1 MIVRINFKNL
11 ETPVNNHPSRASSH
25 RFPAVDPGAA
35 TGGLSRR
42 SLLQGGAGV
51 LLALGI
57 SPALTACAG
66 GGQGAVTTG
75 LPGLPERSAPLRR
88 DHPLAGRLWLTAERR
103 ESTAA
108 ELAQRLAAARWCLLG
123 ETHDNPDHHRL
134 QAWCLAVIAAAA
146 RQAGRPRPGVAWE
159 MIDEAQAPALTA
171 ALAAADTG
179 QMDAAGLGPALGWA
193 ETGWPDWAL
202 YQPVAAAALAAGLPM
217 RAGGLSRATTRRI
230 AREGL
235 AAVWSP
241 AELEALALTLPLP
254 QPVQDGQTA
263 ELVTGHC
270 GLMPQAMLAPM
281 LSIQTAKDAVM
292 ARAMRQVSAD
302 TGGGAGVLIAGSG
315 HARRDLGVPL
325 HLLRQ
330 GETGPALVV
339 TGVEVQDGGTDPT
352 AYELADPARADV
364 VWFTGAAE
372 REDPCEGLKARSG

>member
-1 MIVRINFKNL
+1 MRTGFLQNQARKGTAGAVSRRTLLVR
-11 ETPVNNHPSRASSH
+11 
-25 RFPAVDPGAA
+25 G
-35 TGGLSRR
+35 GGLAAALAVTP
-42 SLLQGGAGV
+42 LL
-51 LLALGI
+51 
-57 SPALTACAG
+57 SACAG
-66 GGQGAVTTG
+66 LPSAGAD
-75 LPGLPERSAPLRR
+75 LPDLPERTAPLRR

-159 MIDEAQAPALTA
+159 MIDEAQAPALSAALTA
-171 ALAAADTG
+171 AQSG

-193 ETGWPDWAL
+193 ETGWPDWAM

-241 AELEALALTLPLP
+241 AELEALALILPLP
-254 QPVQDGQTA
+254 PAVRDGQTA

-292 ARAMRQVSAD
+292 AQAMRQVSAD
-302 TGGGAGVLIAGSG
+302 TGGGTGVLIAGSG

-330 GETGPALVV
+330 GENGPALVV
-339 TGVEVQDGGTDPT
+339 TGVEVQDGGTDPA